1 MKKKLKMLQVRLTI
15 INGQDIRGISAGS
28 RNLEAIVKDSM
39 KFNRVLMHDMY
50 LTIKVIY
57 DAEIVWEHF
66 GFKKIF
72 QDRVN

>member
-1 MKKKLKMLQVRLTI
+1 MIQVRLTI

-28 RNLEAIVKDSM
+28 YNPERFNAIQAGP
-39 KFNRVLMHDMY
+39 MHKIQYNMY

-57 DAEIVWEHF
+57 VAEILWEHF

-72 QDRVN
+72 HDRVN